1 MASNL
6 ALLEDAA
13 NKLKVL
19 LNEVVFVGGSTLDLL
34 VTDQGAAPIRGTVDV
49 DVIVEIT
56 TYGDTLPSRSA
67 SGRLAF
73 LKTLARP
80 PLFAAG

>member
-13 NKLKVL
+13 NKLKAL
-19 LNEVVFVGGSTLDLL
+19 LDELVFVGGSTLDLL
-34 VTDQGAAPIRGTVDV
+34 VTDEGAAPIRGTVDV

-56 TYGDTLPSRSA
+56 PCADSV
-67 SGRLAF
+67 AF
-73 LKTLARP
+73 SDAWGLSVYEIKR
-80 PLFAAG
+80 GC